1 MLSRISKSL
10 HHNPDLLN
18 QLNINYDDLHY
29 NNKGSSRLL
38 SFHIHTS
45 ADTKK
50 ITSLLEYDP
59 VIEKKTRWS
68 SFDRIYSFSCTPS
81 ITLEA
86 E

>member
-18 QLNINYDDLHY
+18 QLNINYDGLHY

-59 VIEKKTRWS
+59 VIEKKNTMVK
-68 SFDRIYSFSCTPS
+68 
-81 ITLEA
+81 L
-86 E
+86 